1 MILFFTIGFLLL
13 FFENKNLYFLV
24 SGLILFLIS
33 LFFLKKKYWK
43 IIAITFVILICILVK
58 NLVQN
63 FYLYEN
69 KEIANLN
76 LKVISKNNNHLIAKD
91 LFFNKYLLK
100 TKENLNLYQNFQVSG
115 VLEKIESNY
124 SQYYLS
130 ENVKFQIL
138 NLKIN
143 EWKSYDLRYFFF
155 NYLSQKHVYKNYV
168 IPIIF
173 GYSAEDK
180 NDLFKNLNDIG
191 VIHLVVISGFHFSLI
206 YLSIAKITKKIDNS
220 KIIAFSLIFIYFLFV
235 KKSPSVYRSI
245 LMIFFGFVF
254 EKFQKFKKWNNNYL
268 KIYSAFLFVIL
279 INKYYVLKLGFWF
292 SFVVVIFIYLIN
304 DFLKSFI
311 LSDIWKK
318 VITFFLIWIISQILI
333 IIFNKN
339 NSLLSML
346 SLIIMAPVI
355 EVLIISSLILMPFKF
370 LLNYLYLG
378 FEEIVN
384 LISKVSVLAKI
395 EFIYQSEI
403 LWTLL
408 LFLIFIFG
416 KKVKYC

>member
-1 MILFFTIGFLLL
+1 MVFI
-13 FFENKNLYFLV
+13 
-24 SGLILFLIS
+24 
-33 LFFLKKKYWK
+33 
-43 IIAITFVILICILVK
+43 
-58 NLVQN
+58 
-63 FYLYEN
+63 
-69 KEIANLN
+69 
-76 LKVISKNNNHLIAKD
+76 
-91 LFFNKYLLK
+91 
-100 TKENLNLYQNFQVSG
+100 
-115 VLEKIESNY
+115 
-124 SQYYLS
+124 
-130 ENVKFQIL
+130 
-138 NLKIN
+138 
-143 EWKSYDLRYFFF
+143 
-155 NYLSQKHVYKNYV
+155 
-168 IPIIF
+168 
-173 GYSAEDK
+173 
-180 NDLFKNLNDIG
+180 
-191 VIHLVVISGFHFSLI
+191 FSLI

-268 KIYSAFLFVIL
+268 KIYLAFLFVIL

>member
-1 MILFFTIGFLLL
+1 M
-13 FFENKNLYFLV
+13 
-24 SGLILFLIS
+24 
-33 LFFLKKKYWK
+33 
-43 IIAITFVILICILVK
+43 
-58 NLVQN
+58 
-63 FYLYEN
+63 
-69 KEIANLN
+69 
-76 LKVISKNNNHLIAKD
+76 
-91 LFFNKYLLK
+91 
-100 TKENLNLYQNFQVSG
+100 
-115 VLEKIESNY
+115 
-124 SQYYLS
+124 
-130 ENVKFQIL
+130 
-138 NLKIN
+138 
-143 EWKSYDLRYFFF
+143 KS
-155 NYLSQKHVYKNYV
+155 
-168 IPIIF
+168 
-173 GYSAEDK
+173 
-180 NDLFKNLNDIG
+180 FKNL
-191 VIHLVVISGFHFSLI
+191 
-206 YLSIAKITKKIDNS
+206 
-220 KIIAFSLIFIYFLFV
+220 
-235 KKSPSVYRSI
+235 
-245 LMIFFGFVF
+245 
-254 EKFQKFKKWNNNYL
+254 KKWNNNYL